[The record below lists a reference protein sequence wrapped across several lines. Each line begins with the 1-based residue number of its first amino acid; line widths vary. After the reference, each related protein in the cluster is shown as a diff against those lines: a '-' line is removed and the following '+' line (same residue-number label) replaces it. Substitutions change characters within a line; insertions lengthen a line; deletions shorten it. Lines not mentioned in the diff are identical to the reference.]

1 MLQAHDT
8 SADPGRGPS
17 LPPIQFYSV
26 QVTPLADGR
35 LSVGVSA
42 TLCETIYEDDFEFV
56 SMDMGSAR
64 VRSIDEALA
73 VIRDAITS
81 LH

>member
-1 MLQAHDT
+1 MLQAHDA
-8 SADPGRGPS
+8 SAEPGRSPN

-26 QVTPLADGR
+26 EVTPLADGH

-42 TLCETIYEDDFEFV
+42 TLCETIHEDDFEFV